1 MAFLPKHRSR
11 ILNRV
16 PVAKS
21 RIQNGTLIEFRYKK
35 KDGKSSLYMAIVLSV
50 WPPSG
55 GISEKLIHSL
65 SLDYISDNHL
75 RRFVRLIAQP
85 SVDEGVYTSTGQEIS
100 KFLLPEGRQAPR
112 RFYEIKLGKIPGIV
126 EEAYRTFSLK
136 NMSQIKQL
144 DYDFGNL
151 IPKKFLGEIS
161 ED

>member
-11 ILNRV
+11 ILNKV

-21 RIQNGTLIEFRYKK
+21 GIQNGTIIEFRYKK
-35 KDGKSSLYMAIVLSV
+35 KDGSGGLYMAIVLSV
-50 WPPSG
+50 WPPAG
-55 GISEKLIHSL
+55 GISEKKIHSL
-65 SLDYISDNHL
+65 SMDYISDNHL
-75 RRFVRLIAQP
+75 RRFVKRIGQP
-85 SVDEGVYTSTGQEIS
+85 SVDEDVRTQTGKEIS
-100 KFLLPEGRQAPR
+100 KFMLPEGRQAPK
-112 RFYEIKLGKIPGIV
+112 RFYKIKLDKIPGIV